1 MPDRDLLYK
10 ITAAVYAELDDSDG
24 ADEQKVERMVTGIY
38 RAIEPYLSANESSA
52 TSTGAMHTGAQN
64 RLVISVF
71 GLDHAGIVSEV
82 SKVLA
87 ESGCSIIDIN
97 QTLVGDKF
105 AMVIIANTNEMKE
118 NIGTLKEKFKTLGER
133 LGVRIYAQRED
144 LFNSMHRI

>member
-10 ITAAVYAELDDSDG
+10 ITSAVYAELDDSDG

-38 RAIEPYLSANESSA
+38 RAIEPYLNTNGNLSAAPRSD
-52 TSTGAMHTGAQN
+52 AQS

-82 SKVLA
+82 SSVLA

-105 AMVIIANTNEMKE
+105 AMVIIASTNEMKE
-118 NIGTLKEKFKTLGER
+118 SMAALKERFKVLGER
-133 LGVRIYAQRED
+133 LGVHIYAQRED

>member
-10 ITAAVYAELDDSDG
+10 ITSAVYAEFGD
-24 ADEQKVERMVTGIY
+24 ADEEKVERLVTGIY
-38 RAIEPYLSANESSA
+38 RAIEPFVAANGNSAAARSGHS
-52 TSTGAMHTGAQN
+52 GAQT

-71 GLDHAGIVSEV
+71 GLDHSGIVSEV
-82 SKVLA
+82 SNVLA
-87 ESGCSIIDIN
+87 GSGCSIIDIN

-105 AMVIIANTNEMKE
+105 AMVIVASMSDMNES
-118 NIGTLKEKFKTLGER
+118 IGALKEKFKALGEK

>member
-1 MPDRDLLYK
+1 MADRNLLYK
-10 ITAAVYAELDDSDG
+10 ITSAVYAEFGD

-38 RAIEPYLSANESSA
+38 RAVEPFLSGNGSVNTPAPN
-52 TSTGAMHTGAQN
+52 AQN

-82 SKVLA
+82 SNVLA
-87 ESGCSIIDIN
+87 EAGCSIVDIN

-105 AMVIIANTNEMKE
+105 AMVIIANLNNTGDS
-118 NIGTLKEKFKTLGER
+118 IGALKEKFKEAGKK
-133 LGVRIYAQRED
+133 LGVNVYVQRED

>member
-1 MPDRDLLYK
+1 MPDKDLLYK
-10 ITAAVYAELDDSDG
+10 ITSAVYAEFGD
-24 ADEQKVERMVTGIY
+24 ADEQKVERLVTGIY
-38 RAIEPYLSANESSA
+38 RAIESHLAGNNSAA
-52 TSTGAMHTGAQN
+52 APQTARTDAQT

-82 SKVLA
+82 SNVLA
-87 ESGCSIIDIN
+87 GSGCSIIDIN

-105 AMVIIANTNEMKE
+105 AMVIVASMSGMNES
-118 NIGTLKEKFKTLGER
+118 IGALKEKFTALGER

>member
-1 MPDRDLLYK
+1 MPDKDLLYK
-10 ITAAVYAELDDSDG
+10 ITAAVYAEFG
-24 ADEQKVERMVTGIY
+24 EADEQKVERMVTAIY
-38 RAIEPYLSANESSA
+38 RVIEPYLSASGNSPA
-52 TSTGAMHTGAQN
+52 ALRADAQN

-82 SKVLA
+82 SKILA
-87 ESGCSIIDIN
+87 DSGCSIIDIN

-118 NIGTLKEKFKTLGER
+118 NIGALKEKFKTLGET

>member
-10 ITAAVYAELDDSDG
+10 ITSAVYAEFGD
-24 ADEQKVERMVTGIY
+24 ADEQKVERLVSEIY
-38 RAIEPYLSANESSA
+38 RAVEPHLSGNGSA
-52 TSTGAMHTGAQN
+52 AQPQVNAQN

-82 SKVLA
+82 SNVLA
-87 ESGCSIIDIN
+87 EYGCSIIDIN

-105 AMVIIANTNEMKE
+105 AMVIVASTGKMTESISA
-118 NIGTLKEKFKTLGER
+118 LKERFKSLGEK

>member
-1 MPDRDLLYK
+1 MPDKDLIYK

-38 RAIEPYLSANESSA
+38 RAIEPYLSAGASSPA
-52 TSTGAMHTGAQN
+52 ALRAEAQN

>member
-10 ITAAVYAELDDSDG
+10 ITSAVYAEFGG
-24 ADEQKVERMVTGIY
+24 ADEQKVERLVTAIY
-38 RAIEPYLSANESSA
+38 HAVEPYVAAGESSA
-52 TSTGAMHTGAQN
+52 TGNTPRNAQN

-71 GLDHAGIVSEV
+71 GLDSPGIVSEV
-82 SKVLA
+82 SNVLA

-105 AMVIIANTNEMKE
+105 AMVIVASMNDATMS
-118 NIGTLKEKFKTLGER
+118 IGALKEKFKASGEK
-133 LGVRIYAQRED
+133 LGVRILAQRED

>member
-10 ITAAVYAELDDSDG
+10 ITAAVYAEFGNLEG
-24 ADEQKVERMVTGIY
+24 ADEQKVERLVTEIY
-38 RAIEPYLSANESSA
+38 RAVEPFIASNGTPSAEQR
-52 TSTGAMHTGAQN
+52 TGAQN

-82 SKVLA
+82 SNVLA
-87 ESGCSIIDIN
+87 GSGCSIIDIN

-105 AMVIIANTNEMKE
+105 AMVIVASMSDMKE
-118 NIGTLKEKFKTLGER
+118 SIGALKEKFKALGEK